1 MRVRVSTCVCKQAE
15 HTAEALGKLLCA
27 GNLHWNS
34 DLSLSTRPQNCIT
47 TPAQHSVQQTQR
59 VLLTG
64 IVWDTARPWSWS
76 RQDVCQPQKS
86 LGCQKPEGRESSS
99 WVCPAQC
106 SPAEL

>member
-1 MRVRVSTCVCKQAE
+1 MRVSMCVCKQAE

-27 GNLHWNS
+27 GNLHWNR
-34 DLSLSTRPQNCIT
+34 DLSLSTRPQNCIA

-99 WVCPAQC
+99 
-106 SPAEL
+106 